1 MYYVENETE
10 EKVDLKQ
17 VRAIL
22 KKIVAYYGEKRD
34 FSVTFVTDNEIQELN
49 REYREIDA
57 PTDILTFRLDD
68 APSFPISFEE
78 EDVDF
83 LNNEEMGDIF
93 ISLDTMRRNAEEFGV
108 KNEEELSRLLLHGIL
123 HALSVC
129 PAGPRLRFLA
139 VECGELFRQLSHPV
153 AFLVFY
159 CHIFPPYAVR
169 FQV

>member
-10 EKVDLKQ
+10 EKVDLKI

-22 KKIVAYYGEKRD
+22 KKIVAYYGENRD
-34 FSVTFVTDNEIQELN
+34 FSVTFVTDDEIQELN

-68 APSFPISFEE
+68 APSFPISFDE
-78 EDVDF
+78 EDMDF

-108 KNEEELSRLLLHGIL
+108 GEEEELSRLLLHGIL
-123 HALSVC
+123 HLRGLDHKTNDFEKEEMLKEQEEVLTKLS
-129 PAGPRLRFLA
+129 LK
-139 VECGELFRQLSHPV
+139 S
-153 AFLVFY
+153 
-159 CHIFPPYAVR
+159 
-169 FQV
+169 

>member
-10 EKVDLKQ
+10 EKVDWKI

-34 FSVTFVTDNEIQELN
+34 FSVTFVTDDEIQELN

-68 APSFPISFEE
+68 APSFPISFDE
-78 EDVDF
+78 EDMDF

-108 KNEEELSRLLLHGIL
+108 GEEEELSRLLLHGIL
-123 HALSVC
+123 HLRGLDHKTNDFEKEEMLKEQEEVLTKLS
-129 PAGPRLRFLA
+129 LK
-139 VECGELFRQLSHPV
+139 S
-153 AFLVFY
+153 
-159 CHIFPPYAVR
+159 
-169 FQV
+169 

>member
-10 EKVDLKQ
+10 EKVNLKE

-22 KKIVAYYGEKRD
+22 KKIVSYYGEKRD
-34 FSVTFVTDNEIQELN
+34 FSVTFVTDSEIQELN
-49 REYREIDA
+49 KEYREIDA

-68 APSFPISFEE
+68 TPSFPISFED

-108 KNEEELSRLLLHGIL
+108 REEEELSRLLLHGIL
-123 HALSVC
+123 HLRGLDHKTNDFEKEEMLKEQEDVLAKLS
-129 PAGPRLRFLA
+129 LK
-139 VECGELFRQLSHPV
+139 S
-153 AFLVFY
+153 
-159 CHIFPPYAVR
+159 
-169 FQV
+169 

>member
-1 MYYVENETE
+1 MYYVKNETE

-78 EDVDF
+78 ENVDF

-123 HALSVC
+123 HLRGLDHKTNDFEKEEMLKEQEEVLTKLS
-129 PAGPRLRFLA
+129 LK
-139 VECGELFRQLSHPV
+139 S
-153 AFLVFY
+153 
-159 CHIFPPYAVR
+159 
-169 FQV
+169 

>member
-10 EKVDLKQ
+10 EKVDLKE

-22 KKIVAYYGEKRD
+22 KKIVSYYGEKRD
-34 FSVTFVTDNEIQELN
+34 FSVTFVTDSEIQELN
-49 REYREIDA
+49 KEYREIDA

-68 APSFPISFEE
+68 TPSFPISFED

-108 KNEEELSRLLLHGIL
+108 REEEELSRLLIHGIL
-123 HALSVC
+123 HLRGLDHKTNDFEKEEMLKEQENVLAKLS
-129 PAGPRLRFLA
+129 LK
-139 VECGELFRQLSHPV
+139 S
-153 AFLVFY
+153 
-159 CHIFPPYAVR
+159 
-169 FQV
+169 

>member
-1 MYYVENETE
+1 MSYVANETE
-10 EKVDLKQ
+10 EKVDLKI

-34 FSVTFVTDNEIQELN
+34 FSVTFVTDDEIQELN

-68 APSFPISFEE
+68 APSFPISFDE
-78 EDVDF
+78 EDMDF

-108 KNEEELSRLLLHGIL
+108 GEEEELSRLLLHGIL
-123 HALSVC
+123 HLRGLDHKTNDFEKEEMLKEQEEVLTKLS
-129 PAGPRLRFLA
+129 LK
-139 VECGELFRQLSHPV
+139 S
-153 AFLVFY
+153 
-159 CHIFPPYAVR
+159 
-169 FQV
+169 

>member
-10 EKVDLKQ
+10 EKVDLKE

-22 KKIVAYYGEKRD
+22 KKLVSYYGEKRD
-34 FSVTFVTDNEIQELN
+34 FSVTFVTDSEIQELN
-49 REYREIDA
+49 KEYREIDA

-68 APSFPISFEE
+68 TPSFPISFED

-108 KNEEELSRLLLHGIL
+108 REEEELSRLLLHGIL
-123 HALSVC
+123 HLRGLDHKTNDFEKEEMLKEQEDVLAKLS
-129 PAGPRLRFLA
+129 LK
-139 VECGELFRQLSHPV
+139 S
-153 AFLVFY
+153 
-159 CHIFPPYAVR
+159 
-169 FQV
+169 

>member
-123 HALSVC
+123 HLRGLDHKTNDFAKEEMLKEQEEVLTKLSLK
-129 PAGPRLRFLA
+129 G
-139 VECGELFRQLSHPV
+139 
-153 AFLVFY
+153 
-159 CHIFPPYAVR
+159 
-169 FQV
+169 

>member
-68 APSFPISFEE
+68 APSFPISFDE

-123 HALSVC
+123 HLRGLDHKTNDFEKEEMLKEQEEVLTKLS
-129 PAGPRLRFLA
+129 LK
-139 VECGELFRQLSHPV
+139 S
-153 AFLVFY
+153 
-159 CHIFPPYAVR
+159 
-169 FQV
+169 

>member
-49 REYREIDA
+49 WEYREIDA

-68 APSFPISFEE
+68 TPSFPISFED

-108 KNEEELSRLLLHGIL
+108 REEEELSRLLLHGIL
-123 HALSVC
+123 HLRGLDHKTNDFEKEEMLKEQEDVLAKLS
-129 PAGPRLRFLA
+129 LK
-139 VECGELFRQLSHPV
+139 S
-153 AFLVFY
+153 
-159 CHIFPPYAVR
+159 
-169 FQV
+169 

>member
-108 KNEEELSRLLLHGIL
+108 GEEEELSRLLLHGIL
-123 HALSVC
+123 HLRGLDHKTNDFDKEEMLKEQESVLAKLSLK
-129 PAGPRLRFLA
+129 G
-139 VECGELFRQLSHPV
+139 
-153 AFLVFY
+153 
-159 CHIFPPYAVR
+159 
-169 FQV
+169 

>member
-17 VRAIL
+17 VSAIL
-22 KKIVAYYGEKRD
+22 KKIVSYYGEKRD

-78 EDVDF
+78 DDVDF

-123 HALSVC
+123 HLRGLDHKTNDFEKEEMLKEQEEVLTKLS
-129 PAGPRLRFLA
+129 LK
-139 VECGELFRQLSHPV
+139 S
-153 AFLVFY
+153 
-159 CHIFPPYAVR
+159 
-169 FQV
+169 

>member
-10 EKVDLKQ
+10 EKVDLKI

-22 KKIVAYYGEKRD
+22 KKIVAYFGEKRD
-34 FSVTFVTDNEIQELN
+34 FSVTFVTDDEIQELN

-68 APSFPISFEE
+68 APSFPISFDE
-78 EDVDF
+78 EDMDF

-108 KNEEELSRLLLHGIL
+108 GEEEELSRLLLHGIL
-123 HALSVC
+123 HLRGLDHKTNDFEKEEMLKEQEEVLTKLS
-129 PAGPRLRFLA
+129 LK
-139 VECGELFRQLSHPV
+139 S
-153 AFLVFY
+153 
-159 CHIFPPYAVR
+159 
-169 FQV
+169 

>member
-10 EKVDLKQ
+10 EKVDLKH

-123 HALSVC
+123 HLRGLDHKTNDFEKEEMLKEQEEVLTKLS
-129 PAGPRLRFLA
+129 LK
-139 VECGELFRQLSHPV
+139 S
-153 AFLVFY
+153 
-159 CHIFPPYAVR
+159 
-169 FQV
+169 

>member
-1 MYYVENETE
+1 MYYIENETE
-10 EKVDLKQ
+10 EKVDLKI

-34 FSVTFVTDNEIQELN
+34 FSVTFVTDDEIQELN

-68 APSFPISFEE
+68 APSFPISFDE
-78 EDVDF
+78 EDMDF

-108 KNEEELSRLLLHGIL
+108 GEEEELSRLLLHGIL
-123 HALSVC
+123 HLRGLDHKTNDFEKEEMLKEQEEVLTKLS
-129 PAGPRLRFLA
+129 LK
-139 VECGELFRQLSHPV
+139 S
-153 AFLVFY
+153 
-159 CHIFPPYAVR
+159 
-169 FQV
+169 

>member
-22 KKIVAYYGEKRD
+22 KKIVSYYGEKRD

-78 EDVDF
+78 DDVDF

-123 HALSVC
+123 HLRGLDHKTNDFEKEEMLKEQEEVLTKLS
-129 PAGPRLRFLA
+129 LK
-139 VECGELFRQLSHPV
+139 S
-153 AFLVFY
+153 
-159 CHIFPPYAVR
+159 
-169 FQV
+169 

>member
-10 EKVDLKQ
+10 EKVDLKI

-34 FSVTFVTDNEIQELN
+34 FSVTCVTDDEIQELN

-68 APSFPISFEE
+68 APSFPISFDE
-78 EDVDF
+78 EDMDF

-108 KNEEELSRLLLHGIL
+108 GEEEELSRLLLHGIL
-123 HALSVC
+123 HLRGLDHKTNDFEKEEMLKEQEEVLTKLS
-129 PAGPRLRFLA
+129 LK
-139 VECGELFRQLSHPV
+139 S
-153 AFLVFY
+153 
-159 CHIFPPYAVR
+159 
-169 FQV
+169 

>member
-10 EKVDLKQ
+10 EKIDLKQ

-22 KKIVAYYGEKRD
+22 KKIVSYYGEKRD

-78 EDVDF
+78 DDVDF

-93 ISLDTMRRNAEEFGV
+93 ISLDTMRRNVEEFGV

-123 HALSVC
+123 HLRGLDHKTNDFAKEEMLKEQEEVLTKLSLK
-129 PAGPRLRFLA
+129 G
-139 VECGELFRQLSHPV
+139 
-153 AFLVFY
+153 
-159 CHIFPPYAVR
+159 
-169 FQV
+169 

>member
-10 EKVDLKQ
+10 EKVDLKE

-22 KKIVAYYGEKRD
+22 KKLVSYYGEKRD
-34 FSVTFVTDNEIQELN
+34 FSVTFVTDSEIQELN
-49 REYREIDA
+49 KEYREIDA

-68 APSFPISFEE
+68 TPSFPISFED

-108 KNEEELSRLLLHGIL
+108 REEEELSRLLLHGIL
-123 HALSVC
+123 HLRGLDHKTNDFGKEDMLKEQEEVLTKLSLK
-129 PAGPRLRFLA
+129 G
-139 VECGELFRQLSHPV
+139 
-153 AFLVFY
+153 
-159 CHIFPPYAVR
+159 
-169 FQV
+169 

>member
-10 EKVDLKQ
+10 EKVDLKE

-22 KKIVAYYGEKRD
+22 KKIVSYYGEKRD
-34 FSVTFVTDNEIQELN
+34 FSVTFVTDSEIQELN
-49 REYREIDA
+49 KEYREIDA

-68 APSFPISFEE
+68 TPSFPISFED

-108 KNEEELSRLLLHGIL
+108 REEEELSRLRLHGIL
-123 HALSVC
+123 HLRGLDHKTNDFEKEEMLKEQEDVLAKLS
-129 PAGPRLRFLA
+129 LK
-139 VECGELFRQLSHPV
+139 S
-153 AFLVFY
+153 
-159 CHIFPPYAVR
+159 
-169 FQV
+169 

>member
-68 APSFPISFEE
+68 APSFPSSFEE

-123 HALSVC
+123 HLRGLDHKTNDFEKEEMLKEQEEVLTKLS
-129 PAGPRLRFLA
+129 LK
-139 VECGELFRQLSHPV
+139 S
-153 AFLVFY
+153 
-159 CHIFPPYAVR
+159 
-169 FQV
+169 

>member
-17 VRAIL
+17 VRAML
-22 KKIVAYYGEKRD
+22 KKIVSYYGEKRD

-123 HALSVC
+123 HLRGLDHKTNDFEKEEMLKEQEEVLTKLS
-129 PAGPRLRFLA
+129 LK
-139 VECGELFRQLSHPV
+139 S
-153 AFLVFY
+153 
-159 CHIFPPYAVR
+159 
-169 FQV
+169 

>member
-10 EKVDLKQ
+10 EKVDLKE

-22 KKIVAYYGEKRD
+22 KKIVSYYGEKRD
-34 FSVTFVTDNEIQELN
+34 FSVTFVTDSEIQELN
-49 REYREIDA
+49 KEYREIDA

-68 APSFPISFEE
+68 TPSFPISFED

-108 KNEEELSRLLLHGIL
+108 REEEELSRLLLNGIL
-123 HALSVC
+123 HLRGLDHKTNDFEKEEMLKEQEDVLAKLS
-129 PAGPRLRFLA
+129 LK
-139 VECGELFRQLSHPV
+139 S
-153 AFLVFY
+153 
-159 CHIFPPYAVR
+159 
-169 FQV
+169 

>member
-10 EKVDLKQ
+10 EKVDLKE

-22 KKIVAYYGEKRD
+22 KKIVSYYGEKRD
-34 FSVTFVTDNEIQELN
+34 FSVTFVTDSEIQELN
-49 REYREIDA
+49 KEYREIDA

-68 APSFPISFEE
+68 TPSFPISFED

-108 KNEEELSRLLLHGIL
+108 REEEELSRLLINGIL
-123 HALSVC
+123 NLRGLDHKTNDFEKEEMLKEQEDVLAKLS
-129 PAGPRLRFLA
+129 LK
-139 VECGELFRQLSHPV
+139 S
-153 AFLVFY
+153 
-159 CHIFPPYAVR
+159 
-169 FQV
+169 

>member
-34 FSVTFVTDNEIQELN
+34 FSVTFVTDKEIQELN

-123 HALSVC
+123 HLRGLDHKTNDFEKEEMLKEQEEVLTKLS
-129 PAGPRLRFLA
+129 LK
-139 VECGELFRQLSHPV
+139 S
-153 AFLVFY
+153 
-159 CHIFPPYAVR
+159 
-169 FQV
+169 

>member
-10 EKVDLKQ
+10 EKVDLKE

-22 KKIVAYYGEKRD
+22 KKIVSYYGEKRD

-108 KNEEELSRLLLHGIL
+108 REEEELSRLLLHGIL
-123 HALSVC
+123 HLRGLDHKTNDFEKEEMLKEQEDVLAKLS
-129 PAGPRLRFLA
+129 LK
-139 VECGELFRQLSHPV
+139 S
-153 AFLVFY
+153 
-159 CHIFPPYAVR
+159 
-169 FQV
+169 

>member
-93 ISLDTMRRNAEEFGV
+93 ISLDTMKRNAEEFGV

-123 HALSVC
+123 HLRGLDHKTNDFEKEEMLKEQEEVLTKLS
-129 PAGPRLRFLA
+129 LK
-139 VECGELFRQLSHPV
+139 S
-153 AFLVFY
+153 
-159 CHIFPPYAVR
+159 
-169 FQV
+169 

>member
-22 KKIVAYYGEKRD
+22 KMIVAYYGEKRD
-34 FSVTFVTDNEIQELN
+34 FSVTFVTDSEIQELN
-49 REYREIDA
+49 KEYREIDA

-68 APSFPISFEE
+68 TPSFPISFED

-123 HALSVC
+123 HLRGLDHKTNDFEKEEMLKEQEEVLTKLS
-129 PAGPRLRFLA
+129 LK
-139 VECGELFRQLSHPV
+139 S
-153 AFLVFY
+153 
-159 CHIFPPYAVR
+159 
-169 FQV
+169 

>member
-10 EKVDLKQ
+10 EKVDLKE

-22 KKIVAYYGEKRD
+22 KKIVSYYGEKRD
-34 FSVTFVTDNEIQELN
+34 FSVTFVTDSEIQELN
-49 REYREIDA
+49 KEYIDIDA

-68 APSFPISFEE
+68 TPSFPISFED

-108 KNEEELSRLLLHGIL
+108 REEEELSRLLLHGIL
-123 HALSVC
+123 HLRGLDHKTNDFEKEEMLKEQEDVLAKLS
-129 PAGPRLRFLA
+129 LK
-139 VECGELFRQLSHPV
+139 S
-153 AFLVFY
+153 
-159 CHIFPPYAVR
+159 
-169 FQV
+169 

>member
-34 FSVTFVTDNEIQELN
+34 FSVTFVTDIEIQELN

-123 HALSVC
+123 HLRGLDHKTNDFEKEEMLKEQEEVLTKLS
-129 PAGPRLRFLA
+129 LK
-139 VECGELFRQLSHPV
+139 S
-153 AFLVFY
+153 
-159 CHIFPPYAVR
+159 
-169 FQV
+169 

>member
-22 KKIVAYYGEKRD
+22 KQIVAYYGEKRD

-123 HALSVC
+123 HLRGLDHKTNDFEKEEMLKEQEEVLTKLS
-129 PAGPRLRFLA
+129 LK
-139 VECGELFRQLSHPV
+139 S
-153 AFLVFY
+153 
-159 CHIFPPYAVR
+159 
-169 FQV
+169 